1 MEPPESLVL
10 ESVEHTYLGARMV
23 EAYVNADQ
31 NFERVALGLPITRL
45 KKSTLDLKM
54 LEVLE
59 TL

>member
-1 MEPPESLVL
+1 L